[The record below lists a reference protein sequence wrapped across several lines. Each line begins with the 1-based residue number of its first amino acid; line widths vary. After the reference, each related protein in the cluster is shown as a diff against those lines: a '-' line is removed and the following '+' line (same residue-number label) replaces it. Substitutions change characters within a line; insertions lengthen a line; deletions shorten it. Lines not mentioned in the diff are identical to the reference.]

1 MVTFIYLLCVI
12 VEYGVRNEVSTYG
25 NVYSY
30 EILLLEMFK
39 GKKSIDNIFQD
50 NLNLRDFVN
59 VACYRE

>member
-12 VEYGVRNEVSTYG
+12 VEYGVGNEVSIYG

-30 EILLLEMFK
+30 EILLLEMFT

-59 VACYRE
+59 VAC

>member
-12 VEYGVRNEVSTYG
+12 VEYGVGNEVSTYS

-30 EILLLEMFK
+30 EILLLEMFI

-59 VACYRE
+59 VAC